1 MTIQGLFIQ
10 DKWLNLGKKSKSY
23 DILIF
28 VNPIPL
34 SGSGVALKTKSHI
47 ILVAI

>member
-10 DKWLNLGKKSKSY
+10 DKWLNLGKSKSY